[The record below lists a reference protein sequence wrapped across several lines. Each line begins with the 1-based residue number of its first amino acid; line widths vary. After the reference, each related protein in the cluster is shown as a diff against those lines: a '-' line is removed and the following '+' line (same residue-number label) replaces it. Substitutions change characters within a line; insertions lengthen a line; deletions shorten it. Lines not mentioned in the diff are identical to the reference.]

1 MKIIETSFKEYLE
14 NTNNFDLHPE
24 LEIDK
29 FSKKLEEIN
38 NIIIYGPPGIGKYSQ
53 ALKIINN
60 YSSSNLKYD
69 KKIQLQGNKDDT
81 IMIHISDIHY
91 EIDMDL
97 LGCNSKTLFH
107 GLYVQI
113 CDSIR
118 SSYSSL
124 FVKNKKQ
131 KAEGIILCKNFK
143 NIQTELLDT
152 FYAYLTSTNDI
163 ILRFIII
170 TDSIGFI
177 PKSIT
182 ESCNII
188 SLSRPKKNSYVKLL
202 SLSGN
207 KNENIKF
214 NVDNIKNIKNL
225 LLKNDE
231 IDVNTIFLDR
241 IKNLFNET
249 KGNNI
254 DIDVVRNI
262 IYDAMTYN
270 ISMDEFIFEIINFL
284 YTNKYINR
292 NNNKLI
298 EIVINF
304 HQQYKNNYRPIF
316 HLEKCLLDLIK
327 LSYENK

>member
-1 MKIIETSFKEYLE
+1 MKFLESGFKEYLE
-14 NTNNFDLHPE
+14 NTNKFDLHPE

-29 FSKKLEEIN
+29 FSKKLEDIN

-163 ILRFIII
+163 TLRFIII

-202 SLSGN
+202 SLCGN

-231 IDVNTIFLDR
+231 IDVNAIFIDR

-284 YTNKYINR
+284 YSNNYINR

-298 EIVINF
+298 EILINF

-327 LSYENK
+327 LSYEN